1 MCSEASKVLLAET
14 WTEDVDPTGWWM
26 SEKLDGVRYENLFF
40 KKKLFFSDN
49 YYCCRAYWN
58 GKNFYSRQGNLFHA
72 PDFFKAALPKVPLD
86 GEIW

>member
-1 MCSEASKVLLAET
+1 MVFGMKI
-14 WTEDVDPTGWWM
+14 
-26 SEKLDGVRYENLFF
+26 YFF
-40 KKKLFFSDN
+40 KKQKKSFLIIYS
-49 YYCCRAYWN
+49 RAYWN

>member
-1 MCSEASKVLLAET
+1 MKIYFSK
-14 WTEDVDPTGWWM
+14 
-26 SEKLDGVRYENLFF
+26 KR
-40 KKKLFFSDN
+40 KKSFLIVYS
-49 YYCCRAYWN
+49 RAYWN

>member
-1 MCSEASKVLLAET
+1 MCS
-14 WTEDVDPTGWWM
+14 
-26 SEKLDGVRYENLFF
+26 
-40 KKKLFFSDN
+40 
-49 YYCCRAYWN
+49 RAYWN